1 MANYRTPRQVVLV
14 VIFVVVVVVVSCGC
28 FCVVVVV
35 LMFLRG
41 WKNTE
46 FPVKLL
52 LLLSLLMLLL
62 SCFVLLFCCFFRGW
76 QFTLLEFELLTTFS
90 C

>member
-62 SCFVLLFCCFFRGW
+62 SCFVLLFCCF
-76 QFTLLEFELLTTFS
+76 LEDGKLHYLSNELLTTLS